1 MIIKKPKP
9 KKCGNKECSNKFIP
23 TRPFQKGC
31 CIDCSVIIGM
41 ESIKK
46 SKAKQAASDRKA
58 KQEEKRADK
67 EKLASLKPGY
77 LADKA
82 QEAINAYARV
92 RDYDLG
98 CISCDKDEYW
108 DGQWHAGHL
117 KTRGANS
124 FLRFHLWN
132 LNKQCS
138 VCNNHHSGNVAEHER
153 GIVDRYGQERLDF
166 LKNAPKSRRYS
177 DEYLIRLAK
186 IFRKKTRMA
195 LKRKGIFNG
204 C

>member
-1 MIIKKPKP
+1 MIIKNPKP
-9 KKCGNKECSNKFIP
+9 KKCQNKECSNKFIP
-23 TRPFQKGC
+23 QFPMQRGC
-31 CIDCSVIIGM
+31 CTECRIIIGLDAV
-41 ESIKK
+41 KRL
-46 SKAKQAASDRKA
+46 KAKQAASDRKA
-58 KQEEKRADK
+58 KAEERRVDK
-67 EKLASLKPGY
+67 EKLAKLKPGY

-82 QEAINAYARV
+82 QEAINSYVRA
-92 RDYDLG
+92 RDYEQG
-98 CISCDKDEYW
+98 CISCGKGMYW

-132 LNKQCS
+132 INKQCS
-138 VCNNHHSGNVAEHER
+138 VCNKHHSGNVAEHER
-153 GIVDRYGQERLDF
+153 GIVGRYGQERLDF